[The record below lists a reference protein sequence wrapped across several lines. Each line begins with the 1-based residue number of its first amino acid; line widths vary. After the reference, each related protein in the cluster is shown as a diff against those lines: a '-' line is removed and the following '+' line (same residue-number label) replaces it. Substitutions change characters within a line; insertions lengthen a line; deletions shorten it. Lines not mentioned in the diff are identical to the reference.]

1 MELNK
6 EQIELIDKRLK
17 SGGIKYWDLRLEMID
32 HIATDL
38 EENAIS
44 NDFKKELN
52 NSLKRIGYYN
62 NLYNLNTQGWQN
74 VNKYYRKKYVGNI
87 KNYLKNPLVLFLTVL
102 SVITNYLLFKYL
114 SIKSF
119 KLLNFSGY
127 IIVSIP
133 FFILIIKLFLKKYGK
148 SVHLDYGIFYFGFA
162 LIMINLPLQFSG
174 YFDVFYQRILLILL
188 FPLFTLATFSGYQL
202 FRESIQK
209 VEKIRKE
216 LSL

>member
-44 NDFKKELN
+44 NDFKRELN

-74 VNKYYRKKYVGNI
+74 VNKYYRKKYIENI
-87 KNYLKNPLVLFLTVL
+87 KNYFKSPAIILLVILGVIINYFLFDYLPLKT
-102 SVITNYLLFKYL
+102 
-114 SIKSF
+114 F
-119 KLLNFSGY
+119 KLINLSSY

-133 FFILIIKLFLKKYGK
+133 FFILTIKLWFKKYGK
-148 SVHLDYGIFYFGFA
+148 SIHLDYGIFYFGFA
-162 LIMINLPLQFSG
+162 LIMINLPLQISG
-174 YFDVFYQRILLILL
+174 YLDVFYQKIFLILL
-188 FPLFTLATFSGYQL
+188 LPLFTLATFSGYQL
-202 FRESIQK
+202 FKESIQK
-209 VEKIRKE
+209 VERIKKE

>member
-6 EQIELIDKRLK
+6 EQIEVIDKRLK

-44 NDFKKELN
+44 NDFKNELN

-74 VNKYYRKKYVGNI
+74 VNKYYRKKYIENI
-87 KNYLKNPLVLFLTVL
+87 NNYLKSPAIILLVILGVIINYFLFDYLPLKT
-102 SVITNYLLFKYL
+102 
-114 SIKSF
+114 F
-119 KLLNFSGY
+119 KLINLSSY
-127 IIVSIP
+127 IFVSIP
-133 FFILIIKLFLKKYGK
+133 FFILTIKLWFKKYGK
-148 SVHLDYGIFYFGFA
+148 SIHLDYGIFYFGFA
-162 LIMINLPLQFSG
+162 LIMINLPLQISG
-174 YFDVFYQRILLILL
+174 YLDVFYQKIFLILL
-188 FPLFTLATFSGYQL
+188 LPLFTLATFSGYQL
-202 FRESIQK
+202 FKESIQK
-209 VEKIRKE
+209 VERIKKK

>member
-17 SGGIKYWDLRLEMID
+17 SRGIKYWDLRLEMID

-74 VNKYYRKKYVGNI
+74 VNKYYRKKYVENI
-87 KNYLKNPLVLFLTVL
+87 KNYLKSPAIILLVTLGVIINYFLIDYLPLKT
-102 SVITNYLLFKYL
+102 
-114 SIKSF
+114 F
-119 KLLNFSGY
+119 KLINFSSY

-133 FFILIIKLFLKKYGK
+133 FFILTIKLWLKKYGK
-148 SVHLDYGIFYFGFA
+148 SIHLDYGIFYFGFA
-162 LIMINLPLQFSG
+162 LIMINLPLQISG
-174 YFDVFYQRILLILL
+174 YLDVFYQKFFLILL
-188 FPLFTLATFSGYQL
+188 LPLFTLATFSGYQL
-202 FRESIQK
+202 FKESIQK
-209 VEKIRKE
+209 VERIKKE

>member
-6 EQIELIDKRLK
+6 EQIVLINKRLK

-44 NDFKKELN
+44 NDFKRELN

-74 VNKYYRKKYVGNI
+74 VNKYYRKKYIENI
-87 KNYLKNPLVLFLTVL
+87 KNYFKSPAIILLVILGVIINYFLFDYLPLKT
-102 SVITNYLLFKYL
+102 
-114 SIKSF
+114 F
-119 KLLNFSGY
+119 KLINLSSY

-133 FFILIIKLFLKKYGK
+133 FFILTIKLWFKKYGK
-148 SVHLDYGIFYFGFA
+148 SIHLDYGIFYFGFA
-162 LIMINLPLQFSG
+162 LIMINLPLQISG
-174 YFDVFYQRILLILL
+174 YLDVFYQKIFLILL
-188 FPLFTLATFSGYQL
+188 LPLFTLATFSGYQL
-202 FRESIQK
+202 FKESIQK
-209 VEKIRKE
+209 VERIKKE

>member
-44 NDFKKELN
+44 NDFKRELN

-74 VNKYYRKKYVGNI
+74 VNKYYRKKYVENI
-87 KNYLKNPLVLFLTVL
+87 KNYLKSPAIILLVILGVIINYFLFD
-102 SVITNYLLFKYL
+102 YL
-114 SIKSF
+114 SLKTF
-119 KLLNFSGY
+119 KLINFSSY

-133 FFILIIKLFLKKYGK
+133 FFILTIKLWFKKYGK
-148 SVHLDYGIFYFGFA
+148 SIHLDYGIFYFGFA
-162 LIMINLPLQFSG
+162 LIMINLPLQISG
-174 YFDVFYQRILLILL
+174 YLDVFYQKIFLILL
-188 FPLFTLATFSGYQL
+188 LPLFTLATFSGYQL
-202 FRESIQK
+202 FKESIQK
-209 VEKIRKE
+209 VERIKKE